1 MWPREILVVNENCG
15 GRLQVQKKCLGKMRD
30 VIAGGQTVFRAS
42 HNMSQPDD
50 ATIKYP
56 ANIEARRNSERSPGR
71 GKSTKLSCNRGKSD
85 LGIQAKIRDGRLRAC
100 IRAHPNFRAN

>member
-1 MWPREILVVNENCG
+1 MVG
-15 GRLQVQKKCLGKMRD
+15 DLQVQKKCLGKMRD

-56 ANIEARRNSERSPGR
+56 AIIEARRKSERSPGR
-71 GKSTKLSCNRGKSD
+71 GKSTKLSCNRVNETWDFKQRYGMGAFA
-85 LGIQAKIRDGRLRAC
+85 LVFVRTATFERIDG
-100 IRAHPNFRAN
+100 